1 MGIKVLRESE
11 PGQPLPAREKLDPAA
26 EAARIAERD
35 RLDRVRRV
43 CQSPYG
49 RGRKRLRRGRL
60 RRMRA
65 RNSKRKFIFGSH
77 FLHESGHAE
86 GGHHTNYYHATKG
99 WRRRGTLA
107 QRWAMGNT
115 LMNWMLLRLD
125 LIDATKAGDEER
137 VKEVRLAF
145 KRTLELP

>member
-1 MGIKVLRESE
+1 V
-11 PGQPLPAREKLDPAA
+11 DPAK
-26 EAARIAERD
+26 EDAAAVERERID
-35 RLDRVRRV
+35 RARRV
-43 CQSPYG
+43 CRSRFG

-60 RRMRA
+60 QRMRA
-65 RNSKRKFIFGSH
+65 GNRKRKFIFGAH
-77 FLHESGHAE
+77 LLHESGHMD
-86 GGHHTNYYHATKG
+86 GGHHTYYYHATKG

-125 LIDATKAGDEER
+125 LIEATKAGDKER
-137 VKEVRLAF
+137 VKEVQSQF